1 MSAIGSH
8 NARIAKNSVFLSIRM
23 VVVLFITLYTTRV
36 LLDALGVI
44 DYGIYNV
51 VCGFV
56 AMFSFLNTSISN
68 GIQRFYNFELGKN
81 GAEGAGRV
89 YNTSLI
95 IQTLLALILLVLLE
109 AVGPWYIDNKMVLPP
124 ERLPQANLVFQFAVA
139 SFVLTVL
146 QAPFTAAVM
155 AHEKMDF
162 YAVISV
168 LDAVLKL
175 AVVIVIS
182 KTSSDRLALYGGL
195 IFLVS
200 VIHFLAYVI
209 YARKSFSE
217 LRLNLKYMPELFRSM
232 LTFSG
237 WNIFGTLST
246 MFKDQGIN
254 IIMNLFFGPVVNAA
268 RGVSAQVN
276 SGIQSFVSSLTIP
289 VRPQV
294 IQSFARGD
302 FRRTLDLTYSV
313 SKFGCFLMYLMA
325 LPISYEIDFIL
336 NIWLGGVV
344 PEHTGSFVILVILNS
359 FIGNLNSP
367 VSGIVHASGKMK
379 LYQLST
385 SAVSLMSVPLGYLF
399 LKLGAEPEIA
409 LLTVFIL
416 SAVSQVV
423 SLFVLKTV
431 ISFSIRDYLK
441 AVMLPLLV
449 VFAATVWVPVPLIQF
464 MEQGWLRLVTVTVV
478 SIAVT
483 LPLIYYI
490 GLNATEKRLMID
502 LVKKFFRRNEN

>member
-1 MSAIGSH
+1 MSTVGSH
-8 NARIAKNSVFLSIRM
+8 NARIARNSVFLSARM
-23 VVVLFITLYTTRV
+23 VVVLLVTLYTTRV
-36 LLDALGVI
+36 LLDALGVV

-81 GAEGAGRV
+81 GEAGAGTV

-124 ERLPQANLVFQFAVA
+124 ERLPEARLVFQFAVV

-146 QAPFTAAVM
+146 QAPFTAAVL
-155 AHEKMDF
+155 AHERMDF

-175 AVVIVIS
+175 AVVFLIS
-182 KTSSDRLALYGGL
+182 NSSSDRLALYGAL

-217 LRLNLKYMPELFRSM
+217 LRLNLKFIPGLFRSM
-232 LTFSG
+232 LSFSG

-246 MFKDQGIN
+246 MFKDQGVN
-254 IIMNLFFGPVVNAA
+254 MVMNLFFGPVVNAA

-294 IQSFARGD
+294 IQAYARED

-325 LPISYEIDFIL
+325 LPISFEIDFIL
-336 NIWLGGVV
+336 NVWLGGTV

-367 VSGIVHASGKMK
+367 ISGIIHASGRMK

-399 LKLGAEPEIA
+399 LKLGAEPESA

-416 SAVSQVV
+416 SAISQVV

-441 AVMLPLLV
+441 AVMLPLLA
-449 VFAATVWVPVPLIQF
+449 VFAATVWVPVPLVHF
-464 MEQGWLRLVTVTVV
+464 MGQGWLRFVTVTVV
-478 SIAVT
+478 SVAVT
-483 LPLIYYI
+483 LPLIYCI
-490 GLNATEKRLMID
+490 GLNASEKKLMAD
-502 LVKKFFRRNEN
+502 LVRKFFRSHEN